1 MPTNYDE
8 IAEKYK
14 RSKQMAWRYCI
25 EQKSLCELVGDVSG
39 VWVLDLACGDGHYT
53 RIFKK
58 LGACRV
64 VGLDIS
70 AKMIELASAA
80 EKGEPLGIEYSV
92 GDAHSVHFR
101 PCFDVV
107 LAAYLL
113 NYARSEQDLF
123 AMAKAIH
130 WSLKPGGRFIAVNN
144 NPNQQLRSF
153 ANTRKYGFVKKA
165 GGELRNGVA
174 IHYVFLQD
182 GEEFVIE
189 NYYLDAATHVSVFQ
203 DAGFSDVHWHAPQLA
218 PSECGAGAE
227 AWADFLTDPPIALL
241 ACKKRE
247 FANARPEAAEAHLQH
262 QATHTSSSFP
272 N

>member
-8 IAEKYK
+8 IAEQYK
-14 RSKQMAWRYCI
+14 RSKQMAWRYYV
-25 EQKSLCELVGDVSG
+25 EQYSLCELVGDVSG

-58 LGACRV
+58 MGACRV
-64 VGLDIS
+64 VGLDMS

-80 EKGEPLGIEYSV
+80 EKGELLGIEYLV
-92 GDAHSVHFR
+92 GDARSAHFT

-130 WSLKPGGRFIAVNN
+130 GSLKPGGRFITVNN
-144 NPNQQLRSF
+144 NPNQQLPSF
-153 ANTRKYGFVKKA
+153 ENTRTYGFVKKA

-174 IHYVFLQD
+174 IYYMFLQD
-182 GEEFVIE
+182 GDEFVIE
-189 NYYLDAATHVSVFQ
+189 NYYLDAVTHVSVFQ

-218 PSECGAGAE
+218 SSERGAHAN

-247 FANARPEAAEAHLQH
+247 SAH
-262 QATHTSSSFP
+262 APT
-272 N
+272 